1 MQKKHQSALRS
12 GNIDRNSS
20 LMLESRRRCLS
31 VTPAEQ
37 FAIVRCQTKNYVPGL
52 AINPWEKIVRRSQ
65 VKTLRNILALSG
77 LLLMVASF
85 VWMQVRPRERAK
97 PAAAEPRAAQPSAAP
112 GPFAVVILDPGHG
125 GQDSG
130 AMCGVLLEK
139 DLTLDVARRI
149 DRLLDSEGIATLM
162 TRLGDTYVSL
172 ADRAAFVNRIRN
184 CIFVSIHFNEDN
196 KPVASGVETYYP
208 SHQVTKGSA
217 LASWLPFL
225 WRPLSE
231 SPNPESQRLAGFIQE
246 ALVARTRAIDRGTQP
261 GQFFVIANVT
271 YPAVLIEGGFL
282 TNKEDISKLTSQDYR
297 DQIAAAVA
305 DGILHYRDATTQRKP
320 TLAITDP
327 GKR

>member
-1 MQKKHQSALRS
+1 MKK
-12 GNIDRNSS
+12 
-20 LMLESRRRCLS
+20 
-31 VTPAEQ
+31 
-37 FAIVRCQTKNYVPGL
+37 
-52 AINPWEKIVRRSQ
+52 
-65 VKTLRNILALSG
+65 LRNILALSG
-77 LLLMVASF
+77 LLVMIASF
-85 VWMQVRPRERAK
+85 VWMQFRQTERARS
-97 PAAAEPRAAQPSAAP
+97 AAEPRTVQPSVVP

-130 AMCGVLLEK
+130 AMCGGLLEK
-139 DLTLDVARRI
+139 DLALDVARRI

-172 ADRAAFVNRIRN
+172 ADRAAFANRVRN

-196 KPVASGVETYYP
+196 KPVVSGVETYYA
-208 SHQVTKGSA
+208 SHQIITGSS

-231 SPNPESQRLAGFIQE
+231 LPNPESQRLAGFIQE

-271 YPAVLIEGGFL
+271 SPAVLIEGGFL
-282 TNKEDISKLTSQDYR
+282 TNKEDISKLASEDYR

-305 DGILHYRDATTQRKP
+305 DGILHYRDAASQRKP
-320 TLAITDP
+320 TLAVTDP